1 MSRET
6 EGSWSSVATVAGWQV
21 AASLCYY
28 SIFAATGIVRD
39 AFSLSATEVGLFTTA
54 ALLGYTVALVPSG
67 AAVDGYG
74 EKRVMVF
81 GLVGLAVATV
91 GVSLAPSYG
100 LLLVAG
106 AVLGGAYSSAM
117 PASNRGILASAPAGR
132 GNFAMGLKQVGVT
145 AGSAI
150 ASLVITGLAAVVA
163 WQAGFWVIA
172 ALAGGYV
179 VGFVAL
185 YDGTRGE
192 GTLSV
197 PDFSVLR
204 SNRAYL
210 VLIGVGFFM
219 GASIF
224 AMLGYIVLYVVDD
237 LGHTTLVGG
246 VVLALTQVMGSAARI
261 GAGGVADRLGGAR
274 GAATVAL
281 VQMAAAVVL
290 FAVLATGLPSFPVA
304 LVVFAGLGLTVYG
317 STGVFYSCLGTIVD
331 DDDIGAATAGG
342 QTAINVGGLVAP
354 PTFGLLVEHSGYS
367 VSWAFLGAL
376 SVVGTVL
383 LVVVRRRLG
392 SPVG

>member
-1 MSRET
+1 MSPET

-28 SIFAATGIVRD
+28 SIFAATGVVRD
-39 AFSLSATEVGLFTTA
+39 AFSLSATEGGLFTTA

-281 VQMAAAVVL
+281 VQMAGAVVL
-290 FAVLATGLPSFPVA
+290 FALLATGLPSFPIA

-342 QTAINVGGLVAP
+342 QTAINVGGLLAP
-354 PTFGLLVEHSGYS
+354 PTFGLLVEHAGYS

-376 SVVGTVL
+376 SVAGTVL

-392 SPVG
+392 SPTG